1 MRCVQHRL
9 RIEAGMLRE
18 RSRRLRTGI
27 DEAVTGS
34 WFGEE
39 VARPGGVALD
49 LAPKLGDVY
58 VQVVG
63 RGRVRGAPDLARVLA
78 GREEVALVERKETKE
93 RELVGSELDSRPVA
107 MQSAVLEIET
117 QLPDADDRLAGRPDP
132 AKGCPQAGQALC
144 DP

>member
-63 RGRVRGAPDLARVLA
+63 LGLVRGAPDLAQDHPV
-78 GREEVALVERKETKE
+78 REQLALVEREETKE
-93 RELVGSELDSRPVA
+93 RELVRSELDSRPVA

-117 QLPDADDRLAGRPDP
+117 QLPDADDRLPGRPDP
-132 AKGCPQAGQALC
+132 ARGCPPQGQALC

>member
-1 MRCVQHRL
+1 
-9 RIEAGMLRE
+9 MLRE
-18 RSRRLRTGI
+18 RSRRRRTGI

-63 RGRVRGAPDLARVLA
+63 LGLVRGAPDLAQDHPVREQLA
-78 GREEVALVERKETKE
+78 LGGREETTGGHLVR
-93 RELVGSELDSRPVA
+93 SELDSRPVA

-117 QLPDADDRLAGRPDP
+117 QPPDADDRLAGRPDP
-132 AKGCPQAGQALC
+132 AKGRPHTGEQRFHTA
-144 DP
+144 